1 MDRVISCG
9 GGCHYYPDAALTA
22 RWKAVEIT
30 PPLEPPSVF
39 RVSRASRLK
48 PLSRPFLAANL
59 SARRAGP
66 GPA

>member
-30 PPLEPPSVF
+30 PPLEPPG
-39 RVSRASRLK
+39 VSGCPAPRA
-48 PLSRPFLAANL
+48 
-59 SARRAGP
+59 
-66 GPA
+66 